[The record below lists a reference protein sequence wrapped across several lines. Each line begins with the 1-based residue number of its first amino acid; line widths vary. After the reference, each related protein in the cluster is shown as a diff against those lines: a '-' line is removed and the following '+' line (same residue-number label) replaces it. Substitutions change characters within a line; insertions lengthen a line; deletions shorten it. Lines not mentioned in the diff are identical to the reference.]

1 MLDIQALRKDTH
13 LVVEK
18 LKSRGFTFDA
28 VEFLEIEKGRKL
40 AQVGVEETKAKL
52 NSISKRIGILKS
64 KGEDVSELMTEVDV
78 FSRGIKTNENGL
90 ENIQFKLNNLLLNVP
105 NLPHES
111 VPVGKSETDNVE
123 VRKVGTPH
131 TFHFAVKDHTDVG
144 KPLGLDFD
152 TGIKLSGARF
162 TFMRGKIAKLHR
174 ALSQFML
181 DTQEKHGYEECYT
194 PYIVNAE
201 TLRGTGQLPKFE
213 EDLFKV
219 PRTRLVASNK
229 LIQAGLDDL
238 ETGNASIVRGSPNA
252 DPAFEI
258 ITDSFYLIPTSEVT
272 LTNTVRDEIVPLEA
286 LPIKLTAHTPCFR
299 SEAGSYGKDSKGM
312 ISSRTVLV
320 SVTSEVGI
328 R

>member
-111 VPVGKSETDNVE
+111 VPVGKSETDNV
-123 VRKVGTPH
+123 V
-131 TFHFAVKDHTDVG
+131 
-144 KPLGLDFD
+144 
-152 TGIKLSGARF
+152 ARLKK
-162 TFMRGKIAKLHR
+162 R
-174 ALSQFML
+174 
-181 DTQEKHGYEECYT
+181 
-194 PYIVNAE
+194 
-201 TLRGTGQLPKFE
+201 KFE
-213 EDLFKV
+213 FD
-219 PRTRLVASNK
+219 
-229 LIQAGLDDL
+229 AG
-238 ETGNASIVRGSPNA
+238 V
-252 DPAFEI
+252 FQH
-258 ITDSFYLIPTSEVT
+258 
-272 LTNTVRDEIVPLEA
+272 LEA
-286 LPIKLTAHTPCFR
+286 
-299 SEAGSYGKDSKGM
+299 
-312 ISSRTVLV
+312 SRKAALFESRNHV
-320 SVTSEVGI
+320 I
-328 R
+328 